1 MGRGGGGVTGWE
13 EDFQKDLCEPGNERL
28 VRGCG
33 LLKKRAGLSKKKEK
47 KKKKWADKLLLV
59 SVHLDRGREI
69 SAVESRRGSS

>member
-1 MGRGGGGVTGWE
+1 MCVEAGGTGWE

-33 LLKKRAGLSKKKEK
+33 LLKKRAGLSKKKK
-47 KKKKWADKLLLV
+47 RKKKWADKLLLV